1 MIEEEIKKIIIKVIG
16 REVGKVLVSERADFG
31 SYSSNAPFLLAKE
44 LKQSPESIAKELAGK
59 IASADNGKL
68 FSKVEAVTGYVNFF
82 IAPSVLAEKVANI
95 ATKKYPFKIKKQ
107 KINLEFVSANPTGPL
122 TMANGRGGFLGDVL
136 ANVLEFVGHKVT
148 REYYINDAGNQIR
161 LLGESILAESGNKPK
176 KEEYYQ
182 GGYVKDLVKAMQ
194 KDPSTML
201 RASKKDPEKIG
212 RSAANFLLKEIQTS
226 LKSVGINFN
235 VWYSEFDNL
244 RGGSPSTGSGLISK
258 MLKILEKKNLLIK
271 KEGAK
276 WLKSSEIADEK
287 DRVLVKSDGQPTYFL
302 VDMAYHYDKFIKR
315 KFDKAIDI
323 WGADHHGYVA
333 RLKSGVKAMGIEP
346 DKLKII
352 ITQLVRLIEGGK
364 EVRMSKRKGEF
375 ITLDELIGEVGADA
389 ARFFFLMN
397 TPDTHMDFDLALAKE
412 RSVKNPV
419 YYVQYAYVRTYSILE
434 KSKSQ
439 TSNFQQIKISKL
451 QKLQSESE
459 LSLLNEL
466 IKFPYMMRQTSEDY
480 QVNRLARYAAE
491 IARALHNFYE
501 KERVIGE
508 QKEIMEAR
516 LALVAATKIILEK
529 LFKILGISA
538 PEKM

>member
-1 MIEEEIKKIIIKVIG
+1 MIEEEIKKIIIKIVG
-16 REVGKVLVSERADFG
+16 REIGKILVSERADFG
-31 SYSSNAPFLLAKE
+31 NYSSNAPFLLAKE
-44 LKQSPESIAKELAGK
+44 RKQPPESVAKELAEK
-59 IASADNGKL
+59 IKLADGGKL
-68 FSKVEAVTGYVNFF
+68 FSKVEAVAGYVNFF
-82 IAPSVLAEKVANI
+82 IAPSVLAEKVVHI

-136 ANVLEFVGHKVT
+136 ANVLELVGHKVV

-161 LLGESILAESGNKPK
+161 LLGESILAESGNAPK

-182 GGYVKDLVKAMQ
+182 GEYVKDLVKALKKEIQ
-194 KDPSTML
+194 N
-201 RASKKDPEKIG
+201 KKDPEKIG
-212 RSAANFLLKEIQTS
+212 RSAADLLLKEIQAS
-226 LKSVGINFN
+226 LKNAGINFD
-235 VWYSEFDNL
+235 VWYSEFKNL
-244 RGGSPSTGSGLISK
+244 RGGKNLISK
-258 MLKILEKKNLLIK
+258 ILAILGKNGLIME

-302 VDMAYHYDKFIKR
+302 VDMAYHYDKFVKR

-333 RLKSGVKAMGIEP
+333 RLKSGVKAIGIEP

-364 EVRMSKRKGEF
+364 EIRMSKRKGEF
-375 ITLDELIGEVGADA
+375 ITLDELIREVGVDS
-389 ARFFFLMN
+389 ARYFFLMN

-412 RSVKNPV
+412 RSIKNPV
-419 YYVQYAYVRTYSILE
+419 YYVQYAYVRMRSILE

-439 TSNFQQIKISKL
+439 IKQIQISTL
-451 QKLQSESE
+451 RKLQSESE
-459 LSLLNEL
+459 LSLLSEL
-466 IKFPYMMRQTSEDY
+466 IKFPYMARQTSEDY

-491 IARALHNFYE
+491 IARAIHNFYE

-508 QKEIMEAR
+508 QKDIMEAR
-516 LALVAATKIILEK
+516 LALIVATKIILEK

>member
-1 MIEEEIKKIIIKVIG
+1 MIEEEIKKIIIKIAG

-31 SYSSNAPFLLAKE
+31 NYSSNAPFLLAKE
-44 LKQSPESIAKELAGK
+44 RKQSPESVAKELAEK
-59 IASADNGKL
+59 IKTADGGKL
-68 FSKVEAVTGYVNFF
+68 FSKVEAMAGYVNFF
-82 IAPSVLAEKVANI
+82 IAPAVLAEKVVQI

-136 ANVLEFVGHKVT
+136 ANILELVGHKVV
-148 REYYINDAGNQIR
+148 REYYINDAGNQIKI
-161 LLGESILAESGNKPK
+161 LGESILAEASGAPK
-176 KEEYYQ
+176 KEEHYQ
-182 GGYVKDLVKAMQ
+182 GEYVKNLVKA
-194 KDPSTML
+194 L
-201 RASKKDPEKIG
+201 KKEIQSEKNPEKIG
-212 RSAANFLLKEIQTS
+212 RLAAGVLLKEIQAS
-226 LKSVGINFN
+226 LEKAGISFDI
-235 VWYSEFDNL
+235 WYSEFKNL
-244 RGGSPSTGSGLISK
+244 RSKNLIG
-258 MLKILEKKNLLIK
+258 KILEILEKNGLIME

-302 VDMAYHYDKFIKR
+302 VDIAYHYDKFVKR

-333 RLKSGVKAMGIEP
+333 RLKSGVKAVGIES

-375 ITLDELIGEVGADA
+375 ITLDELIREVGVDA

-419 YYVQYAYVRTYSILE
+419 YYIQYAYVRTRSILE

-439 TSNFQQIKISKL
+439 IKQIQISKL
-451 QKLQSESE
+451 QKLQRESE
-459 LSLLNEL
+459 LSLLSEL
-466 IKFPYMMRQTSEDY
+466 MKFPYMARQTSEDY
-480 QVNRLARYAAE
+480 QVHRLARYAAE
-491 IARALHNFYE
+491 IARVFHNFYE

-508 QKEIMEAR
+508 RKEIMEAR